1 MNKPPLSPQ
10 PTMTTTQG
18 PEKDPRRHGGKP
30 PFATNIAQEELF
42 LMDSYY
48 KELMQKERQA
58 FERILASKLN
68 VHEREVE
75 RKYQK

>member
-1 MNKPPLSPQ
+1 MEEFDVVEKSKKVDKGAKPP
-10 PTMTTTQG
+10 
-18 PEKDPRRHGGKP
+18 KRP

-48 KELMQKERQA
+48 KELMQKERMA

-68 VHEREVE
+68 VQEREVE
-75 RKYQK
+75 RRMQK